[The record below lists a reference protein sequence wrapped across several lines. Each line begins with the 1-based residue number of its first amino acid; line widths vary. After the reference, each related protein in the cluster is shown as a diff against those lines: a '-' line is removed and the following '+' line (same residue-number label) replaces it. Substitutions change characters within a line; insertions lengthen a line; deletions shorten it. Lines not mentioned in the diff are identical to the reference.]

1 MSLFTYCLTFGDR
14 SENHHGMVMKG
25 TDVGI
30 GNGFNKDDLINIM
43 KHFEKN
49 KCKCELIELN
59 KLLKNHIDFDYNN
72 IESAFILIV
81 RNMIDGIIYNDD
93 DDNYDDEHHNEADN
107 QDNYDESHDSEDE
120 SEDESQDNDNES
132 DENEMEESQDE
143 VVKENSIITLTKEME
158 SFKWDDKYWDKRR
171 KKVLNKHAREN
182 VCFDDYSSEPN
193 YEEKKGRI
201 VGWNDVPTLNKIRK
215 NIEIIAGKKG
225 MNLKCE
231 GNKYKNDIGKD
242 KKNGGIGWHGDA
254 ERRKVWALRIGEK
267 MVLKY
272 NWWHNSKPIGDLF
285 EVELNSGDGYIMS
298 EKAVGYDW
306 LKKKIYTLRHSAGS
320 TKYVSINK

>member
-1 MSLFTYCLTFGDR
+1 M
-14 SENHHGMVMKG
+14 EMKG

-30 GNGFNKDDLINIM
+30 GNGFNKDDLIHIM

-49 KCKCELIELN
+49 KCKCELIQLN
-59 KLLKNHIDFDYNN
+59 KLLKNHIDFDYNT
-72 IESAFILIV
+72 IDSAFILIV

-93 DDNYDDEHHNEADN
+93 DDEHHNDDENPDLDN
-107 QDNYDESHDSEDE
+107 DPDEE
-120 SEDESQDNDNES
+120 SEESKESDDEESEESKESDDEESYESNES
-132 DENEMEESQDE
+132 DDEESYESKESDDEESYDE
-143 VVKENSIITLTKEME
+143 VVKEKSIITLTKEME

-254 ERRKVWALRIGEK
+254 ERRKVWALRLGEK

-272 NWWHNSKPIGDLF
+272 NWWHKSKPIGDLF

>member
-1 MSLFTYCLTFGDR
+1 MLDASMFKEYLNQDF
-14 SENHHGMVMKG
+14 
-25 TDVGI
+25 
-30 GNGFNKDDLINIM
+30 KDDLINIM

-72 IESAFILIV
+72 IDSAFILIV
-81 RNMIDGIIYNDD
+81 RNMIDGIFYNDEVD
-93 DDNYDDEHHNEADN
+93 GNHNEVDN
-107 QDNYDESHDSEDE
+107 QDLDNDSYNNDCKDSEDE
-120 SEDESQDNDNES
+120 SHQSEE
-132 DENEMEESQDE
+132 EESPDE
-143 VVKENSIITLTKEME
+143 MVKENSISTLTKEME
-158 SFKWDDKYWDKRR
+158 SFKWDNKYWDKRR

-182 VCFDDYSSEPN
+182 VCFDDNSSEPN

-215 NIEIIAGKKG
+215 YIEIIAGKKG

-254 ERRKVWALRIGEK
+254 ERKKVWAFRIGEK

-285 EVELNSGDGYIMS
+285 EVQLNSGDGYIMS